1 MLLKIKNSKLLQDFL
16 SLTILLFLVC
26 NLIFARSFN
35 GIYIS
40 GFRIGELSILGGV
53 IISLLSIFYFKK
65 DIFKNISVINMLI
78 IISFFIISIINSG
91 NFMEPNTDRYSS
103 YIWTMSYI
111 YVAFLIT
118 KSIDVYVYKIYFPI
132 LLLPLLTYTMATGN
146 YPNFF
151 IEIFNKR
158 SDKFQ
163 FLKATDLLIALVICY
178 FLYKNLEIKKINKL
192 IYLFFI
198 SGLFL
203 PLFSILSRGSY
214 ISLILLLM
222 LECIFEKNYLIK
234 NIKHTLFLVTLLAV
248 TFVLS
253 TFRVNGVSFFDS
265 SNNLPVEVVENV
277 SSVIQ
282 HKDTTKAFLTFYV
295 QDGRLFSKDETTNW
309 RLDIWQDIFFDMLQ
323 ENKLIK
329 GYGYNEIL
337 PQMTDPSAP
346 GRLGRDGLNVHVH
359 NYFMTIFSRGGLIQL
374 SFFLYFYY
382 LVIKLWLK
390 KYKNYNILSFLFP
403 ILLASSLDI
412 SMDGVQFPILFF
424 SSLGYFL
431 NSKKLANTN

>member
-53 IISLLSIFYFKK
+53 IISLLAIFYFKK

-91 NFMEPNTDRYSS
+91 NFMEPNTYRYSS

-111 YVAFLIT
+111 YVGFLIT

-198 SGLFL
+198 L
-203 PLFSILSRGSY
+203 R
-214 ISLILLLM
+214 ILLQ
-222 LECIFEKNYLIK
+222 K
-234 NIKHTLFLVTLLAV
+234 
-248 TFVLS
+248 
-253 TFRVNGVSFFDS
+253 
-265 SNNLPVEVVENV
+265 
-277 SSVIQ
+277 
-282 HKDTTKAFLTFYV
+282 
-295 QDGRLFSKDETTNW
+295 
-309 RLDIWQDIFFDMLQ
+309 
-323 ENKLIK
+323 
-329 GYGYNEIL
+329 
-337 PQMTDPSAP
+337 
-346 GRLGRDGLNVHVH
+346 
-359 NYFMTIFSRGGLIQL
+359 
-374 SFFLYFYY
+374 
-382 LVIKLWLK
+382 
-390 KYKNYNILSFLFP
+390 
-403 ILLASSLDI
+403 
-412 SMDGVQFPILFF
+412 
-424 SSLGYFL
+424 YFL
-431 NSKKLANTN
+431 LKDLIY

>member
-1 MLLKIKNSKLLQDFL
+1 MLLKIKNSKFL
-16 SLTILLFLVC
+16 PEFFSFTVLLFLVC

-35 GIYIS
+35 GIYIF
-40 GFRIGELSILGGV
+40 GFRIGELSIVGGIV
-53 IISLLSIFYFKK
+53 ASFLTIFYFKK
-65 DIFKNISVINMLI
+65 DVFRNISMINMLI
-78 IISFFIISIINSG
+78 IISFFVISIINSG
-91 NFMEPNTDRYSS
+91 NFAEPNTYRFSS
-103 YIWTMSYI
+103 YIWTLSYI
-111 YVAFLIT
+111 YLGFLIT

-163 FLKATDLLIALVICY
+163 FLKATDLLISIIICY
-178 FLYKNLEIKKINKL
+178 FLYKNLDVKKINKL

-198 SGLFL
+198 CGLFL

-214 ISLILLLM
+214 ISLILLLI
-222 LECIFEKNYLIK
+222 LECLFEKKYFIK
-234 NIKHTLFLVTLLAV
+234 NIKHTLLLIILLAV

-253 TFRVNGVSFFDS
+253 TFRVNGVSFFEN

-309 RLDIWQDIFFDMLQ
+309 RLDIWQDIFFDMID
-323 ENKLIK
+323 ENKMIK

-337 PQMTDPSAP
+337 PQMTDPTAP

-382 LVIKLWLK
+382 VVVKYWVI

-403 ILLASSLDI
+403 VLLASSLDI

-431 NSKKLANTN
+431 NSKKLVNTN